1 MKIII
6 ASQELVMKTELFS
19 NMTRSEFDSAME
31 YIYSRQVFYPRNQ
44 IIFSAGDVIDKLGLV
59 TGGKVIIESNDP
71 WGNNIVLGLAKEGEL
86 FGEVYALLGEPL
98 LVDVRAKQN
107 CIVLFLKV
115 KNLPTCSWSLKLTD
129 NLLRITARKNLYFS
143 QRSFINANRTIRKKV
158 MSYLNYISLTEGSKS
173 FEIPFDRQQM
183 ADYLNIDRSALSK
196 ELGDMKREGIINFRK
211 NHFTI
216 NTDEVN

>member
-1 MKIII
+1 
-6 ASQELVMKTELFS
+6 MKTELFA
-19 NMTRSEFDSAME
+19 NMTRREFDASIE
-31 YIYSRQVFYPRNQ
+31 YINAGEFFYSRNQ
-44 IIFSAGDVIDKLGLV
+44 IIFSAGDVIDKIGLV
-59 TGGKVIIESNDP
+59 TGGKVIIESNDLF
-71 WGNNIVLGLAKEGEL
+71 GNNIVLGLAKEGEL
-86 FGEVYALLGEPL
+86 FGEVYAILGEPL
-98 LVDVRAKQN
+98 LVDVRAKQD

-115 KNLPTCSWSLKLTD
+115 NNLPASRSWSLKLTD
-129 NLLRITARKNLYFS
+129 NLLRITARKNLYLS

-196 ELGDMKREGIINFRK
+196 ELSDMKKEGIIYFRK

-216 NTDEVN
+216 NTDEVIV